1 MSCGRKRSESGK
13 QEQRKRVEEEG
24 LSEVIPVRSKHPSQ
38 NWAQD
43 QSMQERKTKDDPWES
58 RKVTLESCINNKLTK

>member
-1 MSCGRKRSESGK
+1 M
-13 QEQRKRVEEEG
+13 EEER

-38 NWAQD
+38 NKAQD
-43 QSMQERKTKDDPWES
+43 QNMQERKTKDDPWKS